1 MKKIGVTG
9 GIGAGK
15 SMICH
20 IFEILGV
27 PNYAADQRAKWL
39 QKNDNLLKNQ
49 IMTLFGEQAYTDTG
63 ELNRAFISQ
72 IVFNN
77 TDKLAAINALV
88 HPAVAK
94 DFDQW
99 CEKHAQKPFIL
110 KEAALLFETASYKS
124 LDAIIVVY
132 ASKELRMQRTLER
145 DAQRTMAE
153 VEKIM
158 KQQMEPEKT
167 LQLADFIIYN
177 EANTSVIQQCVA
189 LFQRLSTVPR

>member
-88 HPAVAK
+88 HPA
-94 DFDQW
+94 F
-99 CEKHAQKPFIL
+99 
-110 KEAALLFETASYKS
+110 
-124 LDAIIVVY
+124 
-132 ASKELRMQRTLER
+132 
-145 DAQRTMAE
+145 
-153 VEKIM
+153 
-158 KQQMEPEKT
+158 
-167 LQLADFIIYN
+167 
-177 EANTSVIQQCVA
+177 
-189 LFQRLSTVPR
+189 

>member
-1 MKKIGVTG
+1 
-9 GIGAGK
+9 
-15 SMICH
+15 
-20 IFEILGV
+20 
-27 PNYAADQRAKWL
+27 
-39 QKNDNLLKNQ
+39 
-49 IMTLFGEQAYTDTG
+49 
-63 ELNRAFISQ
+63 
-72 IVFNN
+72 
-77 TDKLAAINALV
+77 
-88 HPAVAK
+88 VAK

>member
-39 QKNDNLLKNQ
+39 QKNDNILKNQ